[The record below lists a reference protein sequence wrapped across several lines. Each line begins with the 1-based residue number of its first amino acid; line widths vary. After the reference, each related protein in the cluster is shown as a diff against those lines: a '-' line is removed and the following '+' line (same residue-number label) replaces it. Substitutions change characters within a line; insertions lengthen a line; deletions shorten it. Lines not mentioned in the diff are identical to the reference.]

1 MEAVHQLEIKDNDH
15 HIIEESLSHRIG
27 ALKEL
32 TQVLMD
38 EVEELEGVRS
48 LDISRGINIYDEVRL
63 YETALIRRALRLTG
77 GNQKKAARLLGLLP
91 STLNDKIKRY
101 QIFTINQIPT

>member
-1 MEAVHQLEIKDNDH
+1 MEAVQQIQIKEQDYRIMEN
-15 HIIEESLSHRIG
+15 SLGHRIG
-27 ALKEL
+27 ALREL
-32 TQVLMD
+32 TQVLME
-38 EVEELEGVRS
+38 EVAELETVRS

-63 YETALIRRALRLTG
+63 YETALIRRALRLTA

-101 QIFTINQIPT
+101 QILPVG

>member
-1 MEAVHQLEIKDNDH
+1 MEAVMQKTQLIDQDKNNMDN
-15 HIIEESLSHRIG
+15 SLSHRIG
-27 ALKEL
+27 ALREL
-32 TQVLMD
+32 TQVLME
-38 EVEELEGVRS
+38 EVTELETVKS
-48 LDISRGINIYDEVRL
+48 IDISQGINIYDEVRQ

-101 QIFTINQIPT
+101 QIQPSAA

>member
-1 MEAVHQLEIKDNDH
+1 MEAVQQLGLKEYDQK
-15 HIIEESLSHRIG
+15 IIQATLGHRIG
-27 ALKEL
+27 ALREL

-38 EVEELEGVRS
+38 EVEELETIRS
-48 LDISRGINIYDEVRL
+48 LDISCGINIYDEVRL

-101 QIFTINQIPT
+101 HILTVA

>member
-1 MEAVHQLEIKDNDH
+1 MDAVLQLEYKEKQDH
-15 HIIEESLSHRIG
+15 KIIEESLSHRIG
-27 ALKEL
+27 ALREL
-32 TQVLMD
+32 TQVLME
-38 EVEELEGVRS
+38 EVEELETVRS
-48 LDISRGINIYDEVRL
+48 LDISHGINIYDEVRL

-101 QIFTINQIPT
+101 QIQPVG

>member
-1 MEAVHQLEIKDNDH
+1 MEAVLQTIQVKDQDNK
-15 HIIEESLSHRIG
+15 IIDASLSHRIG

-32 TQVLMD
+32 TQVLLD
-38 EVEELEGVRS
+38 EVEDLESVKS
-48 LDISRGINIYDEVRL
+48 LDISKGINIYDEVRH

-77 GNQKKAARLLGLLP
+77 GNQKRAARLLGLLP

-101 QIFTINQIPT
+101 QIQLTAS

>member
-1 MEAVHQLEIKDNDH
+1 MEAVFQTKQLLDHDKINMDN
-15 HIIEESLSHRIG
+15 SLSHRIG
-27 ALKEL
+27 ALREL
-32 TQVLMD
+32 TQVLME
-38 EVEELEGVRS
+38 EVTELETVKS
-48 LDISRGINIYDEVRL
+48 IDISQGINIYDEVRQ

-101 QIFTINQIPT
+101 QIQAVAA

>member
-1 MEAVHQLEIKDNDH
+1 MEAVHQIEVRDH
-15 HIIEESLSHRIG
+15 DHRIIRESLSHRIG

-32 TQVLMD
+32 TKVLLD
-38 EVEELEGVRS
+38 EVEELETVRS

-101 QIFTINQIPT
+101 QI

>member
-1 MEAVHQLEIKDNDH
+1 MEAVLQTVQVKDQDKK
-15 HIIEESLSHRIG
+15 IIDESLSHRIG

-32 TQVLMD
+32 TQVLME
-38 EVEELEGVRS
+38 EVEELETIKS
-48 LDISRGINIYDEVRL
+48 LDISKGINIYDEVRQ

-77 GNQKKAARLLGLLP
+77 GNQKRAARLLGLLP

-101 QIFTINQIPT
+101 QIQPTAS

>member
-1 MEAVHQLEIKDNDH
+1 MEAVQQLARKEYDHQ
-15 HIIEESLSHRIG
+15 IIEESLSHRIG

-32 TQVLMD
+32 TQVLLD
-38 EVEELEGVRS
+38 EVEELDMVRS
-48 LDISRGINIYDEVRL
+48 LDISRGINIYDEMRL

-101 QIFTINQIPT
+101 QILPVG

>member
-1 MEAVHQLEIKDNDH
+1 MEAVHQLQIREQDH
-15 HIIEESLSHRIG
+15 KIIEESLSYRIG
-27 ALKEL
+27 ALREL

-38 EVEELEGVRS
+38 EVEELETVRA
-48 LDISRGINIYDEVRL
+48 LGISHGINIYDEVRL

-101 QIFTINQIPT
+101 QIQPLS

>member
-1 MEAVHQLEIKDNDH
+1 MEAVQQLQLKEYDH
-15 HIIEESLSHRIG
+15 KIIEESLSHRIG
-27 ALKEL
+27 ALREL
-32 TQVLMD
+32 TQVLME
-38 EVEELEGVRS
+38 EVEELETVRS

-77 GNQKKAARLLGLLP
+77 NNQKKAARLLGLLP

-101 QIFTINQIPT
+101 QILPVG

>member
-1 MEAVHQLEIKDNDH
+1 MEAVQHLELRNQDH
-15 HIIEESLSHRIG
+15 KIIEESLSHRIG
-27 ALKEL
+27 ALREI
-32 TQVLMD
+32 TQVLME
-38 EVEELEGVRS
+38 EVEELETVRS
-48 LDISRGINIYDEVRL
+48 LDISHGINIYDEVRQ

-101 QIFTINQIPT
+101 QIQPLN